1 MNSATHEVSEQ
12 SPGTVVAP
20 AQPGPPDP
28 AAAPP
33 APSGEWRTPGYTVVE
48 TGLEVTAYALNT
60 R

>member
-20 AQPGPPDP
+20 AQPGAPDP
-28 AAAPP
+28 TA

-48 TGLEVTAYALNT
+48 TALEVTAYALNT